1 MKDTYRERIKEEQKK
16 LSPSQV
22 FFSEGYRKLFRDLAN
37 EVAGEK
43 LEQLLLYQSTEDGL
57 AGWNDGKR
65 IGINIGNLIT
75 GSFLE
80 LEQKSDS
87 LIGILGHECGH
98 ARFTDSALRKVYVQ
112 NMLAG
117 VWYPDAPEPENED
130 EEKALNEMDTCLAG
144 KNPVVVPLLTECAA
158 YISNLLNDVYIEEKM
173 CSLFPG
179 SIKKGILINR
189 RRNVEWIP
197 PLKELLEGNS
207 DPVSVFLKVLVQ
219 YALRGYA
226 NSWNMERCEML
237 DTLNEVK
244 QFVDLSVTADSD
256 RIRYQAT
263 NQILLKMWKYFR
275 NLLEE
280 LKQECQE
287 PEENEEERSQ
297 EEETSE
303 AELSEEEQSEK
314 EPKEMDEPQ
323 EEHSQKEQ
331 PQEESAEEKSAG
343 EETSTEEDR
352 KEASQGEEKS
362 VGEDEEEETEESS
375 TGEKESKEEEPVKE
389 GDTSGDNNWEASKQT
404 GDEESPNASEEENK
418 SETVSEKASSE
429 EKSKEAVGG
438 KEGLKDFSSDSSD
451 EDLPTDVSG
460 NGKDEAKTGKQT
472 EELTEEQL
480 KKLEAAMGEYLKEL
494 TEDLPKFIQESE
506 VDETALPE
514 LENATVV
521 QVSKEDKEEREGADE
536 KSDLILQK
544 ILLDLVSETVDQDM
558 GVEAQNRLQEELDGM
573 EFEAAHNMV
582 KKEVLYKNT
591 FTETE
596 KSWLSAYE
604 ASARKVEKRLRT
616 RLLPILENQ
625 KERTERRMYLGK
637 KLDMRAIA
645 DPGGAVYKRIFPGK
659 KTDAVVC
666 VLVDNSGSMIGHRIE
681 AAKVAALTLYDFCR
695 QAGIPILVYGHHT
708 DGYEHCDPSE
718 ETVYFHSYAEFEE
731 DRNDR
736 LRIVTMENDGSN
748 RDGAALLF
756 MANKLLKRPEKQK
769 LLFLISD
776 GLPNATRYFGSYAT
790 ADLKKIKEK
799 LGKKGILFQAAAIGW
814 DKEAIRKI
822 YGNAYLDISS
832 LEQLPIRLTKQLAK
846 LLRRVN

>member
-65 IGINIGNLIT
+65 IGINIDNLIT

-130 EEKALNEMDTCLAG
+130 EEKALDEMDTCLTG
-144 KNPVVVPLLTECAA
+144 KNPVVVPLLTECAS

-226 NSWNMERCEML
+226 NSWNMESCEML

-287 PEENEEERSQ
+287 PEENEEEQSQ
-297 EEETSE
+297 EEETPE
-303 AELSEEEQSEK
+303 AEMSQEEPSEK
-314 EPKEMDEPQ
+314 ETPEVDEPQ
-323 EEHSQKEQ
+323 EEPSQKEP
-331 PQEESAEEKSAG
+331 PQEEPAEEKSAG
-343 EETSTEEDR
+343 EENSTEEDR
-352 KEASQGEEKS
+352 KEASQGKGKS
-362 VGEDEEEETEESS
+362 MGEDEEEEESP
-375 TGEKESKEEEPVKE
+375 TGEKESKGEEEPVKE
-389 GDTSGDNNWEASKQT
+389 G
-404 GDEESPNASEEENK
+404 P
-418 SETVSEKASSE
+418 
-429 EKSKEAVGG
+429 
-438 KEGLKDFSSDSSD
+438 KDFSSDSSD
-451 EDLPTDVSG
+451 EDLPTDTSG
-460 NGKDEAKTGKQT
+460 DGGDEAKTGKQT

-480 KKLEAAMGEYLKEL
+480 KKLEATMGEYLKEL

-521 QVSKEDKEEREGADE
+521 RVSKEDKDELKGADE

-645 DPGGAVYKRIFPGK
+645 DPGGAVYKRTFPGK

-695 QAGIPILVYGHHT
+695 KAGIPILVYGHHT
-708 DGYEHCDPSE
+708 DGYDHRDPSE

-736 LRIVTMENDGSN
+736 LRIITMENDGSN

>member
-1 MKDTYRERIKEEQKK
+1 MK
-16 LSPSQV
+16 
-22 FFSEGYRKLFRDLAN
+22 
-37 EVAGEK
+37 
-43 LEQLLLYQSTEDGL
+43 
-57 AGWNDGKR
+57 
-65 IGINIGNLIT
+65 
-75 GSFLE
+75 
-80 LEQKSDS
+80 
-87 LIGILGHECGH
+87 
-98 ARFTDSALRKVYVQ
+98 
-112 NMLAG
+112 
-117 VWYPDAPEPENED
+117 
-130 EEKALNEMDTCLAG
+130 
-144 KNPVVVPLLTECAA
+144 
-158 YISNLLNDVYIEEKM
+158 
-173 CSLFPG
+173 
-179 SIKKGILINR
+179 
-189 RRNVEWIP
+189 
-197 PLKELLEGNS
+197 
-207 DPVSVFLKVLVQ
+207 
-219 YALRGYA
+219 
-226 NSWNMERCEML
+226 
-237 DTLNEVK
+237 
-244 QFVDLSVTADSD
+244 
-256 RIRYQAT
+256 
-263 NQILLKMWKYFR
+263 
-275 NLLEE
+275 
-280 LKQECQE
+280 
-287 PEENEEERSQ
+287 
-297 EEETSE
+297 
-303 AELSEEEQSEK
+303 
-314 EPKEMDEPQ
+314 
-323 EEHSQKEQ
+323 
-331 PQEESAEEKSAG
+331 
-343 EETSTEEDR
+343 
-352 KEASQGEEKS
+352 
-362 VGEDEEEETEESS
+362 EESS
-375 TGEKESKEEEPVKE
+375 TEETESKGEEEPVKKS
-389 GDTSGDNNWEASKQT
+389 DTSGDNNREASKQT
-404 GDEESPNASEEENK
+404 GEESPNSSEKENK

-438 KEGLKDFSSDSSD
+438 KEGPKDFSSDSSD

-645 DPGGAVYKRIFPGK
+645 DPGGAVYKRTFPGK

-695 QAGIPILVYGHHT
+695 KAGIPILVYGHHT
-708 DGYEHCDPSE
+708 DGYDHRDPSE

-736 LRIVTMENDGSN
+736 LRIITMENDGSN

>member
-1 MKDTYRERIKEEQKK
+1 MSGTRRKRGRTTTGRRTAG
-16 LSPSQV
+16 SRNA
-22 FFSEGYRKLFRDLAN
+22 SEL
-37 EVAGEK
+37 
-43 LEQLLLYQSTEDGL
+43 
-57 AGWNDGKR
+57 
-65 IGINIGNLIT
+65 
-75 GSFLE
+75 
-80 LEQKSDS
+80 
-87 LIGILGHECGH
+87 
-98 ARFTDSALRKVYVQ
+98 
-112 NMLAG
+112 
-117 VWYPDAPEPENED
+117 
-130 EEKALNEMDTCLAG
+130 
-144 KNPVVVPLLTECAA
+144 
-158 YISNLLNDVYIEEKM
+158 
-173 CSLFPG
+173 
-179 SIKKGILINR
+179 
-189 RRNVEWIP
+189 
-197 PLKELLEGNS
+197 
-207 DPVSVFLKVLVQ
+207 
-219 YALRGYA
+219 
-226 NSWNMERCEML
+226 
-237 DTLNEVK
+237 
-244 QFVDLSVTADSD
+244 
-256 RIRYQAT
+256 
-263 NQILLKMWKYFR
+263 
-275 NLLEE
+275 
-280 LKQECQE
+280 
-287 PEENEEERSQ
+287 PEE
-297 EEETSE
+297 
-303 AELSEEEQSEK
+303 
-314 EPKEMDEPQ
+314 DEPQ
-323 EEHSQKEQ
+323 EEPSQKEP

-343 EETSTEEDR
+343 EENSTEEDR
-352 KEASQGEEKS
+352 KEASQGEGKS

-375 TGEKESKEEEPVKE
+375 TGEKESKEEEEPVKE
-389 GDTSGDNNWEASKQT
+389 GDTSGDNNREASKQT
-404 GDEESPNASEEENK
+404 GDEESPNSSEKENK
-418 SETVSEKASSE
+418 LETVSEKASSE

-438 KEGLKDFSSDSSD
+438 KEGPKDFSSDSSD
-451 EDLPTDVSG
+451 EDLPTDTSG
-460 NGKDEAKTGKQT
+460 DGGDEAKTGKQT

-645 DPGGAVYKRIFPGK
+645 DPGGAVYKRTFPGK

-681 AAKVAALTLYDFCR
+681 AAKVASLTLYD
-695 QAGIPILVYGHHT
+695 
-708 DGYEHCDPSE
+708 GYDHRDPSE

-736 LRIVTMENDGSN
+736 LRIITMENDGSN

>member
-98 ARFTDSALRKVYVQ
+98 ARFTDSVLRKVYVQ

-130 EEKALNEMDTCLAG
+130 EEKDLNEMDTCLAG
-144 KNPVVVPLLTECAA
+144 KNPVVVPLLTECAS

-226 NSWNMERCEML
+226 NSWNMESCEML

-256 RIRYQAT
+256 LIRYQAT

-280 LKQECQE
+280 LKQECKE
-287 PEENEEERSQ
+287 PEENEEEPPQ
-297 EEETSE
+297 EEEPSE
-303 AELSEEEQSEK
+303 AE
-314 EPKEMDEPQ
+314 
-323 EEHSQKEQ
+323 
-331 PQEESAEEKSAG
+331 
-343 EETSTEEDR
+343 
-352 KEASQGEEKS
+352 
-362 VGEDEEEETEESS
+362 
-375 TGEKESKEEEPVKE
+375 
-389 GDTSGDNNWEASKQT
+389 
-404 GDEESPNASEEENK
+404 
-418 SETVSEKASSE
+418 
-429 EKSKEAVGG
+429 
-438 KEGLKDFSSDSSD
+438 
-451 EDLPTDVSG
+451 
-460 NGKDEAKTGKQT
+460 
-472 EELTEEQL
+472 
-480 KKLEAAMGEYLKEL
+480 
-494 TEDLPKFIQESE
+494 
-506 VDETALPE
+506 
-514 LENATVV
+514 
-521 QVSKEDKEEREGADE
+521 
-536 KSDLILQK
+536 
-544 ILLDLVSETVDQDM
+544 
-558 GVEAQNRLQEELDGM
+558 
-573 EFEAAHNMV
+573 
-582 KKEVLYKNT
+582 
-591 FTETE
+591 
-596 KSWLSAYE
+596 
-604 ASARKVEKRLRT
+604 
-616 RLLPILENQ
+616 
-625 KERTERRMYLGK
+625 
-637 KLDMRAIA
+637 MRAIA
-645 DPGGAVYKRIFPGK
+645 DPGGAVYKRTFPGK

-695 QAGIPILVYGHHT
+695 KAGIPILVYGHHT
-708 DGYEHCDPSE
+708 DGYDHRDPSE

-736 LRIVTMENDGSN
+736 LRIITMENDGSN

>member
-1 MKDTYRERIKEEQKK
+1 
-16 LSPSQV
+16 
-22 FFSEGYRKLFRDLAN
+22 
-37 EVAGEK
+37 
-43 LEQLLLYQSTEDGL
+43 
-57 AGWNDGKR
+57 
-65 IGINIGNLIT
+65 
-75 GSFLE
+75 
-80 LEQKSDS
+80 
-87 LIGILGHECGH
+87 
-98 ARFTDSALRKVYVQ
+98 
-112 NMLAG
+112 
-117 VWYPDAPEPENED
+117 
-130 EEKALNEMDTCLAG
+130 
-144 KNPVVVPLLTECAA
+144 
-158 YISNLLNDVYIEEKM
+158 
-173 CSLFPG
+173 
-179 SIKKGILINR
+179 
-189 RRNVEWIP
+189 
-197 PLKELLEGNS
+197 
-207 DPVSVFLKVLVQ
+207 
-219 YALRGYA
+219 
-226 NSWNMERCEML
+226 ML

-244 QFVDLSVTADSD
+244 HFVDLSVTADSD
-256 RIRYQAT
+256 LIRYQAT

-280 LKQECQE
+280 LKQECKE
-287 PEENEEERSQ
+287 PEENEEEPPQEEEPSEAEMSQ
-297 EEETSE
+297 EEP
-303 AELSEEEQSEK
+303 SEK
-314 EPKEMDEPQ
+314 EPAEVDEPPEEPSQKEPPQ
-323 EEHSQKEQ
+323 EE
-331 PQEESAEEKSAG
+331 PAEEKSAG
-343 EETSTEEDR
+343 EENSTEEDR
-352 KEASQGEEKS
+352 KEASQGNGKS
-362 VGEDEEEETEESS
+362 MGEEEEESS
-375 TGEKESKEEEPVKE
+375 TEETESKGEEEPVKKS
-389 GDTSGDNNWEASKQT
+389 DTSGDNNREASKQT
-404 GDEESPNASEEENK
+404 GEESPNSSEKENK

-438 KEGLKDFSSDSSD
+438 KEGPKDFSSDSSD

-558 GVEAQNRLQEELDGM
+558 GVEAQIRLQEELDGM

-645 DPGGAVYKRIFPGK
+645 DPGGAVYKRTFPGK

>member
-1 MKDTYRERIKEEQKK
+1 M
-16 LSPSQV
+16 
-22 FFSEGYRKLFRDLAN
+22 
-37 EVAGEK
+37 
-43 LEQLLLYQSTEDGL
+43 
-57 AGWNDGKR
+57 
-65 IGINIGNLIT
+65 
-75 GSFLE
+75 
-80 LEQKSDS
+80 
-87 LIGILGHECGH
+87 
-98 ARFTDSALRKVYVQ
+98 
-112 NMLAG
+112 
-117 VWYPDAPEPENED
+117 
-130 EEKALNEMDTCLAG
+130 
-144 KNPVVVPLLTECAA
+144 
-158 YISNLLNDVYIEEKM
+158 
-173 CSLFPG
+173 
-179 SIKKGILINR
+179 
-189 RRNVEWIP
+189 
-197 PLKELLEGNS
+197 
-207 DPVSVFLKVLVQ
+207 
-219 YALRGYA
+219 
-226 NSWNMERCEML
+226 
-237 DTLNEVK
+237 
-244 QFVDLSVTADSD
+244 
-256 RIRYQAT
+256 
-263 NQILLKMWKYFR
+263 
-275 NLLEE
+275 
-280 LKQECQE
+280 
-287 PEENEEERSQ
+287 
-297 EEETSE
+297 
-303 AELSEEEQSEK
+303 
-314 EPKEMDEPQ
+314 
-323 EEHSQKEQ
+323 
-331 PQEESAEEKSAG
+331 
-343 EETSTEEDR
+343 
-352 KEASQGEEKS
+352 
-362 VGEDEEEETEESS
+362 
-375 TGEKESKEEEPVKE
+375 
-389 GDTSGDNNWEASKQT
+389 
-404 GDEESPNASEEENK
+404 
-418 SETVSEKASSE
+418 
-429 EKSKEAVGG
+429 
-438 KEGLKDFSSDSSD
+438 
-451 EDLPTDVSG
+451 
-460 NGKDEAKTGKQT
+460 
-472 EELTEEQL
+472 
-480 KKLEAAMGEYLKEL
+480 
-494 TEDLPKFIQESE
+494 
-506 VDETALPE
+506 DETALPE

-558 GVEAQNRLQEELDGM
+558 GVEAQIRLQEELDGM

-645 DPGGAVYKRIFPGK
+645 DPGGAVYKRTFPGK

-708 DGYEHCDPSE
+708 DGYDHRDPSG

-736 LRIVTMENDGSN
+736 LRIITMENDGSN

-776 GLPNATRYFGSYAT
+776 GLPNATCYFGSYAI

-799 LGKKGILFQAAAIGW
+799 LGKKGILFQAVAIGW

>member
-1 MKDTYRERIKEEQKK
+1 
-16 LSPSQV
+16 
-22 FFSEGYRKLFRDLAN
+22 
-37 EVAGEK
+37 
-43 LEQLLLYQSTEDGL
+43 
-57 AGWNDGKR
+57 
-65 IGINIGNLIT
+65 
-75 GSFLE
+75 
-80 LEQKSDS
+80 
-87 LIGILGHECGH
+87 
-98 ARFTDSALRKVYVQ
+98 
-112 NMLAG
+112 
-117 VWYPDAPEPENED
+117 
-130 EEKALNEMDTCLAG
+130 
-144 KNPVVVPLLTECAA
+144 
-158 YISNLLNDVYIEEKM
+158 
-173 CSLFPG
+173 
-179 SIKKGILINR
+179 
-189 RRNVEWIP
+189 
-197 PLKELLEGNS
+197 
-207 DPVSVFLKVLVQ
+207 
-219 YALRGYA
+219 
-226 NSWNMERCEML
+226 
-237 DTLNEVK
+237 
-244 QFVDLSVTADSD
+244 
-256 RIRYQAT
+256 
-263 NQILLKMWKYFR
+263 
-275 NLLEE
+275 
-280 LKQECQE
+280 
-287 PEENEEERSQ
+287 
-297 EEETSE
+297 
-303 AELSEEEQSEK
+303 
-314 EPKEMDEPQ
+314 
-323 EEHSQKEQ
+323 
-331 PQEESAEEKSAG
+331 
-343 EETSTEEDR
+343 
-352 KEASQGEEKS
+352 
-362 VGEDEEEETEESS
+362 
-375 TGEKESKEEEPVKE
+375 
-389 GDTSGDNNWEASKQT
+389 
-404 GDEESPNASEEENK
+404 
-418 SETVSEKASSE
+418 
-429 EKSKEAVGG
+429 
-438 KEGLKDFSSDSSD
+438 
-451 EDLPTDVSG
+451 
-460 NGKDEAKTGKQT
+460 
-472 EELTEEQL
+472 
-480 KKLEAAMGEYLKEL
+480 MGEYLKEL
-494 TEDLPKFIQESE
+494 TEDLPKFIRESE

-514 LENATVV
+514 LENATAI
-521 QVSKEDKEEREGADE
+521 QVSKEDKEEQEGADE

-736 LRIVTMENDGSN
+736 LRIITMENDGSN

>member
-1 MKDTYRERIKEEQKK
+1 M
-16 LSPSQV
+16 
-22 FFSEGYRKLFRDLAN
+22 G
-37 EVAGEK
+37 
-43 LEQLLLYQSTEDGL
+43 
-57 AGWNDGKR
+57 
-65 IGINIGNLIT
+65 
-75 GSFLE
+75 
-80 LEQKSDS
+80 
-87 LIGILGHECGH
+87 
-98 ARFTDSALRKVYVQ
+98 
-112 NMLAG
+112 
-117 VWYPDAPEPENED
+117 
-130 EEKALNEMDTCLAG
+130 
-144 KNPVVVPLLTECAA
+144 
-158 YISNLLNDVYIEEKM
+158 
-173 CSLFPG
+173 
-179 SIKKGILINR
+179 
-189 RRNVEWIP
+189 
-197 PLKELLEGNS
+197 
-207 DPVSVFLKVLVQ
+207 
-219 YALRGYA
+219 
-226 NSWNMERCEML
+226 
-237 DTLNEVK
+237 
-244 QFVDLSVTADSD
+244 
-256 RIRYQAT
+256 
-263 NQILLKMWKYFR
+263 
-275 NLLEE
+275 
-280 LKQECQE
+280 
-287 PEENEEERSQ
+287 EEE
-297 EEETSE
+297 
-303 AELSEEEQSEK
+303 
-314 EPKEMDEPQ
+314 
-323 EEHSQKEQ
+323 
-331 PQEESAEEKSAG
+331 
-343 EETSTEEDR
+343 
-352 KEASQGEEKS
+352 
-362 VGEDEEEETEESS
+362 EESS
-375 TGEKESKEEEPVKE
+375 TEETESKGEEEPVKKS
-389 GDTSGDNNWEASKQT
+389 DTSGDNNREASKQT
-404 GDEESPNASEEENK
+404 GEESPNSSEKENK

-438 KEGLKDFSSDSSD
+438 KEGPKDFSSDSSD

-591 FTETE
+591 FTKTE

-645 DPGGAVYKRIFPGK
+645 DPGGAVYKRTFPGK

-695 QAGIPILVYGHHT
+695 KAGIPILVYGHHT
-708 DGYEHCDPSE
+708 DGYDHRDPSE

-736 LRIVTMENDGSN
+736 LRIITMENDGSN

>member
-16 LSPSQV
+16 LNPKQV
-22 FFSEGYRKLFRDLAN
+22 FFSEGYQKLFRDLAN

-43 LEQLLLYQSTEDGL
+43 LEQLLLYQNAADGI

-65 IGINIGNLIT
+65 IGINIDNIIT

-112 NMLAG
+112 CMLAG
-117 VWYPDAPEPENED
+117 IWYPDVPEPENED
-130 EEKALNEMDTCLAG
+130 EERALDEIDTCLSG
-144 KNPVVVPLLTECAA
+144 KNQVVISLLAECAA
-158 YISNLLNDVYIEEKM
+158 YISNLLNDVYIETKM

-197 PLKELLEGNS
+197 TLKELLEGDS

-226 NSWNMERCEML
+226 NSWNMESCEML

-244 QFVDLSVTADSD
+244 QFVDLSVTAESD
-256 RIRYQAT
+256 LIRYQAT

-280 LKQECQE
+280 LKQECLE
-287 PEENEEERSQ
+287 PEESRE
-297 EEETSE
+297 
-303 AELSEEEQSEK
+303 
-314 EPKEMDEPQ
+314 
-323 EEHSQKEQ
+323 EQ
-331 PQEESAEEKSAG
+331 PQEEESPEAEMPQEERPEKEPPEKDEPMEDEPSQDEPTEEQSKEESAKEKSAG
-343 EETSTEEDR
+343 EENATGEDI
-352 KEASQGEEKS
+352 KEASLGK
-362 VGEDEEEETEESS
+362 EEEAEEFPA
-375 TGEKESKEEEPVKE
+375 GEKESKGEETVKE
-389 GDTSGDNNWEASKQT
+389 RDTSGNSNQE
-404 GDEESPNASEEENK
+404 
-418 SETVSEKASSE
+418 ASSE
-429 EKSKEAVGG
+429 EESEKAIGG
-438 KEGLKDFSSDSSD
+438 KEAPKDSAVDLSD
-451 EDLPTDVSG
+451 EDMPTDVSE
-460 NGKDEAKTGKQT
+460 NGRDNTKTGKQT

-480 KKLEAAMGEYLKEL
+480 KKMEAAMGEYLKEL
-494 TEDLPKFIQESE
+494 TEDLPQFIQESE
-506 VDETALPE
+506 VDETSLPK
-514 LENATVV
+514 LENATAIR
-521 QVSKEDKEEREGADE
+521 VSKEEKEEREGADE

-558 GVEAQNRLQEELDGM
+558 GIEAQNRLQEELDGM

-582 KKEVLYKNT
+582 KKEVLYKNI

-695 QAGIPILVYGHHT
+695 KAGIPILVYGHHT
-708 DGYEHCDPSE
+708 DGYDHRDPSG

-731 DRNDR
+731 NRNDR
-736 LRIVTMENDGSN
+736 LRIITMENDGSN

-769 LLFLISD
+769 LMFLISD
-776 GLPNATRYFGSYAT
+776 GLPNATCYSGNYAI
-790 ADLKKIKEK
+790 ADLRKIKEN
-799 LGKKGILFQAAAIGW
+799 LVKKGILFQAAAIGW

-832 LEQLPIRLTKQLAK
+832 LEQLPIRLTKQLAN
-846 LLRRVN
+846 LLRRTN

>member
-1 MKDTYRERIKEEQKK
+1 M
-16 LSPSQV
+16 
-22 FFSEGYRKLFRDLAN
+22 
-37 EVAGEK
+37 
-43 LEQLLLYQSTEDGL
+43 
-57 AGWNDGKR
+57 
-65 IGINIGNLIT
+65 
-75 GSFLE
+75 
-80 LEQKSDS
+80 
-87 LIGILGHECGH
+87 
-98 ARFTDSALRKVYVQ
+98 Q

-144 KNPVVVPLLTECAA
+144 KNPVVVPLLTECAS

-226 NSWNMERCEML
+226 NSWNMESCEML

-244 QFVDLSVTADSD
+244 HFVDLSVTADSD
-256 RIRYQAT
+256 LIRYQAT

-280 LKQECQE
+280 LKQECKE
-287 PEENEEERSQ
+287 PEENEEEPPQEEEPSEAEMSQ
-297 EEETSE
+297 EEP
-303 AELSEEEQSEK
+303 SEK
-314 EPKEMDEPQ
+314 EPAEVDEPPEEPSQKEPPQ
-323 EEHSQKEQ
+323 EE
-331 PQEESAEEKSAG
+331 PAEEKSAG
-343 EETSTEEDR
+343 EENSTEEDR
-352 KEASQGEEKS
+352 KEASQGNGKS
-362 VGEDEEEETEESS
+362 MGEEEEESS
-375 TGEKESKEEEPVKE
+375 TEETESKGEEEPVKKS
-389 GDTSGDNNWEASKQT
+389 DTSGDNNREASKQT
-404 GDEESPNASEEENK
+404 GEESPNSSEKENK

-438 KEGLKDFSSDSSD
+438 KEGPKDFSSDSSD

-558 GVEAQNRLQEELDGM
+558 GVEAQIRLQEELDGM

-645 DPGGAVYKRIFPGK
+645 DPGGAVYKRTFPGK

-708 DGYEHCDPSE
+708 DGYDHRDPSG

-736 LRIVTMENDGSN
+736 LRIITMENDGSN

-776 GLPNATRYFGSYAT
+776 GLPNATCYFGSYAI
-790 ADLKKIKEK
+790 ADLKKIKEN
-799 LGKKGILFQAAAIGW
+799 LLIVINWL
-814 DKEAIRKI
+814 IRW
-822 YGNAYLDISS
+822 
-832 LEQLPIRLTKQLAK
+832 ECQ
-846 LLRRVN
+846 LLRPVL

>member
-98 ARFTDSALRKVYVQ
+98 ARFTDSVLRKVYVQ

-144 KNPVVVPLLTECAA
+144 KNPVVVPLLTECAS

-226 NSWNMERCEML
+226 NSWNMESCEML

-244 QFVDLSVTADSD
+244 QFVDLSVTAEVD
-256 RIRYQAT
+256 
-263 NQILLKMWKYFR
+263 
-275 NLLEE
+275 EP
-280 LKQECQE
+280 
-287 PEENEEERSQ
+287 PEEPSQ
-297 EEETSE
+297 
-303 AELSEEEQSEK
+303 K
-314 EPKEMDEPQ
+314 EPPQ
-323 EEHSQKEQ
+323 EE
-331 PQEESAEEKSAG
+331 PAEEKSAG
-343 EETSTEEDR
+343 EENSTEEDR
-352 KEASQGEEKS
+352 KEASQGNGKSMGEEEEKS
-362 VGEDEEEETEESS
+362 STEETE
-375 TGEKESKEEEPVKE
+375 SKGEEEPVKKS
-389 GDTSGDNNWEASKQT
+389 DTSGDNNREAS
-404 GDEESPNASEEENK
+404 SEKENK

-438 KEGLKDFSSDSSD
+438 KEGPKDFSSDSSD

-645 DPGGAVYKRIFPGK
+645 DPGGAVYKRTFPGK

-695 QAGIPILVYGHHT
+695 KAGIPILVYGHHT
-708 DGYEHCDPSE
+708 DGYDHRDPSE

-736 LRIVTMENDGSN
+736 LRIITMENDGSN

>member
-1 MKDTYRERIKEEQKK
+1 MKKA
-16 LSPSQV
+16 L
-22 FFSEGYRKLFRDLAN
+22 YRKRICAEKEKLTPEKVFHTPQYRDLLTSIGH
-37 EVAGEK
+37 EITGGK
-43 LEQLLLYQSTEDGL
+43 LTTLRLYDDKNSGI
-57 AGWNDGKR
+57 AGWNQGETVAV
-65 IGINIGNLIT
+65 NLGNQIT
-75 GSFLE
+75 ASFLTLE
-80 LEQKSDS
+80 LKSDS

-98 ARFTDSALRKVYVQ
+98 ARFTDSVLRKVYVQ

-144 KNPVVVPLLTECAA
+144 KNPVVVPLLTECAS

-226 NSWNMERCEML
+226 NSWNMESCEML

-256 RIRYQAT
+256 LIRYQAT

-280 LKQECQE
+280 LKQECKE
-287 PEENEEERSQ
+287 PEENEEEPPQEEEPSEAEMSQ
-297 EEETSE
+297 EEP
-303 AELSEEEQSEK
+303 SEK
-314 EPKEMDEPQ
+314 EPAEVDEPPEEPSQKEPPQ
-323 EEHSQKEQ
+323 EE
-331 PQEESAEEKSAG
+331 PAEEKSAG
-343 EETSTEEDR
+343 EENSTEEDR
-352 KEASQGEEKS
+352 KEASQGNGKS
-362 VGEDEEEETEESS
+362 MGEEEEESS
-375 TGEKESKEEEPVKE
+375 TEETESKGEEEPVKKS
-389 GDTSGDNNWEASKQT
+389 DTSGDNNREASKQT
-404 GDEESPNASEEENK
+404 GEESPNSSEKENK

-438 KEGLKDFSSDSSD
+438 KEGPKDFSSDSSD

-645 DPGGAVYKRIFPGK
+645 DPGGAVYKRTFPGK

-695 QAGIPILVYGHHT
+695 KAGIPILVYGHHT
-708 DGYEHCDPSE
+708 DGYDHRDPSE

-736 LRIVTMENDGSN
+736 LRIITMENDGSN

>member
-43 LEQLLLYQSTEDGL
+43 LEQLLLYQNASDGI

-65 IGINIGNLIT
+65 IGINVDNTIT

-87 LIGILGHECGH
+87 LVGILGHECGH
-98 ARFTDSALRKVYVQ
+98 ARFTDSRLRRVYIQ
-112 NMLAG
+112 KMQAG
-117 VWYPDAPEPENED
+117 TWYPDAPEPENED
-130 EEKALNEMDTCLAG
+130 EESALTEMNTYLTKKDPAVLS
-144 KNPVVVPLLTECAA
+144 LLTECAS

-179 SIKKGILINR
+179 SIKKGILVNR

-197 PLKELLEGNS
+197 PLKELLEGNP

-219 YALRGYA
+219 YALRGYV
-226 NSWNMERCEML
+226 NSWNMESCEML

-256 RIRYQAT
+256 LIRYQAT

-280 LKQECQE
+280 LKQECKE
-287 PEENEEERSQ
+287 PEENEEEPPQEEEPSEAEMSQ
-297 EEETSE
+297 EEP
-303 AELSEEEQSEK
+303 SEK
-314 EPKEMDEPQ
+314 EPAEVDEPPEEPSQKEPPQ
-323 EEHSQKEQ
+323 EE
-331 PQEESAEEKSAG
+331 PAEEKSAG
-343 EETSTEEDR
+343 EENSTEEDR
-352 KEASQGEEKS
+352 KEASQGNGKS
-362 VGEDEEEETEESS
+362 MGEEEEESS
-375 TGEKESKEEEPVKE
+375 TEETESKGEEEPVKKS
-389 GDTSGDNNWEASKQT
+389 DTSGDNNREASKQT
-404 GDEESPNASEEENK
+404 GEESPNSSEKENK

-438 KEGLKDFSSDSSD
+438 KEGPKDFSSDSSD

-645 DPGGAVYKRIFPGK
+645 DPGGAVYKRTFPGK

-695 QAGIPILVYGHHT
+695 KAGIPILVYGHHT
-708 DGYEHCDPSE
+708 DGYDHRDPSE

-736 LRIVTMENDGSN
+736 LRIITMENDGSN

>member
-1 MKDTYRERIKEEQKK
+1 M
-16 LSPSQV
+16 
-22 FFSEGYRKLFRDLAN
+22 
-37 EVAGEK
+37 AGEK

-98 ARFTDSALRKVYVQ
+98 ARFTDSVLRKVYVQ

-144 KNPVVVPLLTECAA
+144 KNPVVVPLLTECAS

-226 NSWNMERCEML
+226 NSWNMESCEML

-256 RIRYQAT
+256 LIRYQAT

-280 LKQECQE
+280 LKQECKE
-287 PEENEEERSQ
+287 PEENEEEPPQEEEPSEAEMSQ
-297 EEETSE
+297 EEP
-303 AELSEEEQSEK
+303 SEK
-314 EPKEMDEPQ
+314 EPAEVDEPPEEPSQKEPPQ
-323 EEHSQKEQ
+323 EE
-331 PQEESAEEKSAG
+331 PAEEKSAG
-343 EETSTEEDR
+343 EENSTEEDR
-352 KEASQGEEKS
+352 KEASQGNGKS
-362 VGEDEEEETEESS
+362 MGEEEEESS
-375 TGEKESKEEEPVKE
+375 TEETESKGEEEPVKKS
-389 GDTSGDNNWEASKQT
+389 DTSGDNNREASKQT
-404 GDEESPNASEEENK
+404 GEESPNSSEKENK

-438 KEGLKDFSSDSSD
+438 KEGPKDFSSDSSD

-582 KKEVLYKNT
+582 KK
-591 FTETE
+591 
-596 KSWLSAYE
+596 
-604 ASARKVEKRLRT
+604 
-616 RLLPILENQ
+616 
-625 KERTERRMYLGK
+625 
-637 KLDMRAIA
+637 
-645 DPGGAVYKRIFPGK
+645 
-659 KTDAVVC
+659 
-666 VLVDNSGSMIGHRIE
+666 
-681 AAKVAALTLYDFCR
+681 
-695 QAGIPILVYGHHT
+695 
-708 DGYEHCDPSE
+708 
-718 ETVYFHSYAEFEE
+718 
-731 DRNDR
+731 
-736 LRIVTMENDGSN
+736 
-748 RDGAALLF
+748 
-756 MANKLLKRPEKQK
+756 
-769 LLFLISD
+769 
-776 GLPNATRYFGSYAT
+776 
-790 ADLKKIKEK
+790 
-799 LGKKGILFQAAAIGW
+799 
-814 DKEAIRKI
+814 
-822 YGNAYLDISS
+822 
-832 LEQLPIRLTKQLAK
+832 
-846 LLRRVN
+846 

>member
-1 MKDTYRERIKEEQKK
+1 MQPVSWKYQKRN
-16 LSPSQV
+16 SDQP
-22 FFSEGYRKLFRDLAN
+22 E
-37 EVAGEK
+37 
-43 LEQLLLYQSTEDGL
+43 T
-57 AGWNDGKR
+57 KR
-65 IGINIGNLIT
+65 GM
-75 GSFLE
+75 
-80 LEQKSDS
+80 DS
-87 LIGILGHECGH
+87 
-98 ARFTDSALRKVYVQ
+98 
-112 NMLAG
+112 
-117 VWYPDAPEPENED
+117 
-130 EEKALNEMDTCLAG
+130 
-144 KNPVVVPLLTECAA
+144 
-158 YISNLLNDVYIEEKM
+158 
-173 CSLFPG
+173 
-179 SIKKGILINR
+179 
-189 RRNVEWIP
+189 

-226 NSWNMERCEML
+226 NSWNMESCEML

-256 RIRYQAT
+256 LIRYQAT

-287 PEENEEERSQ
+287 PEEKEEERPQ
-297 EEETSE
+297 EEEPPE
-303 AELSEEEQSEK
+303 AEMPQEEPSEK
-314 EPKEMDEPQ
+314 EPPEEDEPQ
-323 EEHSQKEQ
+323 EEPSQKEP
-331 PQEESAEEKSAG
+331 PQEEPEEEKSAG
-343 EETSTEEDR
+343 EENSTEEDR
-352 KEASQGEEKS
+352 KEASQGEGKS
-362 VGEDEEEETEESS
+362 VGEDEEKETEESS

-514 LENATVV
+514 LENAAAI
-521 QVSKEDKEEREGADE
+521 QVSKEDKEEQEGADE

-573 EFEAAHNMV
+573 EFEAVHNMV

>member
-144 KNPVVVPLLTECAA
+144 KNPVVVPLLTECAS

-226 NSWNMERCEML
+226 NSWNMESCEML

-244 QFVDLSVTADSD
+244 HFVDLSVTADSD
-256 RIRYQAT
+256 LIRYQAT

-280 LKQECQE
+280 LKQECKE
-287 PEENEEERSQ
+287 PEENEEEPPQEEEPSEAEMSQ
-297 EEETSE
+297 EEP
-303 AELSEEEQSEK
+303 SEK
-314 EPKEMDEPQ
+314 EPAEVDEPPEEPSQKEPPQ
-323 EEHSQKEQ
+323 EE
-331 PQEESAEEKSAG
+331 PAEEKSAG
-343 EETSTEEDR
+343 EENSTEEDR
-352 KEASQGEEKS
+352 KEASQGNGKS
-362 VGEDEEEETEESS
+362 MGEEEEESS
-375 TGEKESKEEEPVKE
+375 TEETESKGEEEPVKKS
-389 GDTSGDNNWEASKQT
+389 DTSGDNNREASKQT
-404 GDEESPNASEEENK
+404 GEESPNSSEKENK

-438 KEGLKDFSSDSSD
+438 KEGPKDFSSDSSD

-558 GVEAQNRLQEELDGM
+558 GVEAQIRLQEELDGM

-645 DPGGAVYKRIFPGK
+645 DPGGAVYKRTFPGK

-708 DGYEHCDPSE
+708 DGYDHRDPSG

-736 LRIVTMENDGSN
+736 LRIITMENDGSN

-776 GLPNATRYFGSYAT
+776 GLPNATCYFGSYAI
-790 ADLKKIKEK
+790 ADLKKSRKSSERKEFCFRQQRLAGIKK
-799 LGKKGILFQAAAIGW
+799 LSGRFMEMPILIYQA
-814 DKEAIRKI
+814 
-822 YGNAYLDISS
+822 
-832 LEQLPIRLTKQLAK
+832 
-846 LLRRVN
+846 

>member
-98 ARFTDSALRKVYVQ
+98 ARFTDSVLRKVYVQ

-144 KNPVVVPLLTECAA
+144 KNPVVVPLLTECAS

-226 NSWNMERCEML
+226 NSWNMESCEML

-256 RIRYQAT
+256 LIRYQAT

-280 LKQECQE
+280 LKQECKE
-287 PEENEEERSQ
+287 PEENEEEPPQEEEPSEAEMSQ
-297 EEETSE
+297 EEP
-303 AELSEEEQSEK
+303 SEK
-314 EPKEMDEPQ
+314 EPAEVDEPPEEPSQKEPPQ
-323 EEHSQKEQ
+323 EE
-331 PQEESAEEKSAG
+331 PAEEKSAG
-343 EETSTEEDR
+343 EENSTEEDR
-352 KEASQGEEKS
+352 KEASQGNGKSMGEEEEKS
-362 VGEDEEEETEESS
+362 STEETE
-375 TGEKESKEEEPVKE
+375 SKGEEEPVKKS
-389 GDTSGDNNWEASKQT
+389 DTSGDNNREASKQT
-404 GDEESPNASEEENK
+404 GEESPNSSEKENK

-438 KEGLKDFSSDSSD
+438 KEGPKDFSSDSSD

-494 TEDLPKFIQESE
+494 TEDLPKFI
-506 VDETALPE
+506 
-514 LENATVV
+514 
-521 QVSKEDKEEREGADE
+521 
-536 KSDLILQK
+536 
-544 ILLDLVSETVDQDM
+544 
-558 GVEAQNRLQEELDGM
+558 
-573 EFEAAHNMV
+573 
-582 KKEVLYKNT
+582 
-591 FTETE
+591 
-596 KSWLSAYE
+596 
-604 ASARKVEKRLRT
+604 
-616 RLLPILENQ
+616 
-625 KERTERRMYLGK
+625 
-637 KLDMRAIA
+637 
-645 DPGGAVYKRIFPGK
+645 
-659 KTDAVVC
+659 
-666 VLVDNSGSMIGHRIE
+666 
-681 AAKVAALTLYDFCR
+681 
-695 QAGIPILVYGHHT
+695 
-708 DGYEHCDPSE
+708 
-718 ETVYFHSYAEFEE
+718 
-731 DRNDR
+731 
-736 LRIVTMENDGSN
+736 
-748 RDGAALLF
+748 
-756 MANKLLKRPEKQK
+756 
-769 LLFLISD
+769 
-776 GLPNATRYFGSYAT
+776 
-790 ADLKKIKEK
+790 
-799 LGKKGILFQAAAIGW
+799 
-814 DKEAIRKI
+814 
-822 YGNAYLDISS
+822 
-832 LEQLPIRLTKQLAK
+832 
-846 LLRRVN
+846 

>member
-1 MKDTYRERIKEEQKK
+1 M
-16 LSPSQV
+16 
-22 FFSEGYRKLFRDLAN
+22 
-37 EVAGEK
+37 
-43 LEQLLLYQSTEDGL
+43 
-57 AGWNDGKR
+57 
-65 IGINIGNLIT
+65 
-75 GSFLE
+75 
-80 LEQKSDS
+80 
-87 LIGILGHECGH
+87 
-98 ARFTDSALRKVYVQ
+98 
-112 NMLAG
+112 
-117 VWYPDAPEPENED
+117 
-130 EEKALNEMDTCLAG
+130 
-144 KNPVVVPLLTECAA
+144 
-158 YISNLLNDVYIEEKM
+158 
-173 CSLFPG
+173 
-179 SIKKGILINR
+179 
-189 RRNVEWIP
+189 
-197 PLKELLEGNS
+197 
-207 DPVSVFLKVLVQ
+207 
-219 YALRGYA
+219 
-226 NSWNMERCEML
+226 
-237 DTLNEVK
+237 
-244 QFVDLSVTADSD
+244 TADSD
-256 RIRYQAT
+256 LIRYQAT

-280 LKQECQE
+280 LKQECKE
-287 PEENEEERSQ
+287 PEENEEEPPQEEEPSEAEMSQ
-297 EEETSE
+297 EEP
-303 AELSEEEQSEK
+303 SEK
-314 EPKEMDEPQ
+314 EPAEVDEPPEEPSQKEPPQ
-323 EEHSQKEQ
+323 EE
-331 PQEESAEEKSAG
+331 PAEEKSAG
-343 EETSTEEDR
+343 EENSTEEDR
-352 KEASQGEEKS
+352 KEASQGNGKS
-362 VGEDEEEETEESS
+362 MGEEEEESS
-375 TGEKESKEEEPVKE
+375 TEETESKGEEEPVKKS
-389 GDTSGDNNWEASKQT
+389 DTSGDNNREASKQT
-404 GDEESPNASEEENK
+404 GEESPNSSEKENK

-438 KEGLKDFSSDSSD
+438 KEGPKDFSSDSSD

-480 KKLEAAMGEYLKEL
+480 KKLEVAMGEYLKEL

-558 GVEAQNRLQEELDGM
+558 GVEAQIRLQEELDGM

-645 DPGGAVYKRIFPGK
+645 DPGGAVYKRTFPGK

-708 DGYEHCDPSE
+708 DGYDHRDPSG

-736 LRIVTMENDGSN
+736 LRIITMENDGSN

-776 GLPNATRYFGSYAT
+776 GLPNATCYFGSYAI

>member
-22 FFSEGYRKLFRDLAN
+22 FFLGGYRKLFRDLAN

-144 KNPVVVPLLTECAA
+144 KNPVVVPLLTECAS

-226 NSWNMERCEML
+226 NSWNMESCEML

-287 PEENEEERSQ
+287 PEENEEEQSQ
-297 EEETSE
+297 EEETPE
-303 AELSEEEQSEK
+303 AEMSQEEPSEK
-314 EPKEMDEPQ
+314 ETPEVDEPQ
-323 EEHSQKEQ
+323 EEPSQKEP
-331 PQEESAEEKSAG
+331 PQEEPAEEKSAG
-343 EETSTEEDR
+343 EENSTEEDR
-352 KEASQGEEKS
+352 KEASQGKGKS
-362 VGEDEEEETEESS
+362 MGEDEEEEESP
-375 TGEKESKEEEPVKE
+375 TGEKESKGEEEPVKE
-389 GDTSGDNNWEASKQT
+389 G
-404 GDEESPNASEEENK
+404 P
-418 SETVSEKASSE
+418 
-429 EKSKEAVGG
+429 
-438 KEGLKDFSSDSSD
+438 KDFSSDSSD

-514 LENATVV
+514 LENATAI
-521 QVSKEDKEEREGADE
+521 QVSKEDKEEQEGADE

>member
-144 KNPVVVPLLTECAA
+144 KNPVVVPLLTECAS

-226 NSWNMERCEML
+226 NSWNMESCEML

-244 QFVDLSVTADSD
+244 HFVDLSVTADSD
-256 RIRYQAT
+256 LIRYQAT

-280 LKQECQE
+280 LKQECKE
-287 PEENEEERSQ
+287 PEENEEEPPQEEEPSEAEMSQ
-297 EEETSE
+297 EEP
-303 AELSEEEQSEK
+303 SEK
-314 EPKEMDEPQ
+314 EPAEVDEPPEEPSQKEPPQ
-323 EEHSQKEQ
+323 EE
-331 PQEESAEEKSAG
+331 PAEEKSAG
-343 EETSTEEDR
+343 EENSTEEDR
-352 KEASQGEEKS
+352 KEASQGNGKS
-362 VGEDEEEETEESS
+362 MGEEEEESS
-375 TGEKESKEEEPVKE
+375 TEETESKGEEEPVKKS
-389 GDTSGDNNWEASKQT
+389 DTSGDNNREASKQT
-404 GDEESPNASEEENK
+404 GEESPNSSEKENK

-438 KEGLKDFSSDSSD
+438 KEGPKDFSSDSSD

-558 GVEAQNRLQEELDGM
+558 GVEAQIRLQEELDGM

-582 KKEVLYKNT
+582 
-591 FTETE
+591 
-596 KSWLSAYE
+596 
-604 ASARKVEKRLRT
+604 
-616 RLLPILENQ
+616 
-625 KERTERRMYLGK
+625 
-637 KLDMRAIA
+637 
-645 DPGGAVYKRIFPGK
+645 
-659 KTDAVVC
+659 
-666 VLVDNSGSMIGHRIE
+666 
-681 AAKVAALTLYDFCR
+681 
-695 QAGIPILVYGHHT
+695 
-708 DGYEHCDPSE
+708 
-718 ETVYFHSYAEFEE
+718 
-731 DRNDR
+731 
-736 LRIVTMENDGSN
+736 
-748 RDGAALLF
+748 
-756 MANKLLKRPEKQK
+756 
-769 LLFLISD
+769 
-776 GLPNATRYFGSYAT
+776 
-790 ADLKKIKEK
+790 
-799 LGKKGILFQAAAIGW
+799 
-814 DKEAIRKI
+814 
-822 YGNAYLDISS
+822 
-832 LEQLPIRLTKQLAK
+832 
-846 LLRRVN
+846 

>member
-130 EEKALNEMDTCLAG
+130 EEKALDEMDTCLTG

-625 KERTERRMYLGK
+625 KERRMYLGK

>member
-98 ARFTDSALRKVYVQ
+98 ARFTDSVLRKVYVQ

-130 EEKALNEMDTCLAG
+130 EEKDLNEMDTCLAG
-144 KNPVVVPLLTECAA
+144 KNPVVVPLLTECAS

-226 NSWNMERCEML
+226 NSWNMESCEML

-256 RIRYQAT
+256 LIRYQAT

-280 LKQECQE
+280 LKQECKE
-287 PEENEEERSQ
+287 PEENEEEPPQ
-297 EEETSE
+297 EEE
-303 AELSEEEQSEK
+303 
-314 EPKEMDEPQ
+314 P
-323 EEHSQKEQ
+323 
-331 PQEESAEEKSAG
+331 AEEKSAG
-343 EETSTEEDR
+343 EENSTEEDR
-352 KEASQGEEKS
+352 KEASQGNGKS
-362 VGEDEEEETEESS
+362 MGEEEEESS
-375 TGEKESKEEEPVKE
+375 TEETESKGEEEPVKKS
-389 GDTSGDNNWEASKQT
+389 DTSGDNNREASKQT
-404 GDEESPNASEEENK
+404 GEESPNSSEKENK

-438 KEGLKDFSSDSSD
+438 KEGPKDFSSDSSD

-645 DPGGAVYKRIFPGK
+645 DPGGAVYKRTFPGK

-695 QAGIPILVYGHHT
+695 KAGIPILVYGHHT
-708 DGYEHCDPSE
+708 DGYDHRDPSE

-736 LRIVTMENDGSN
+736 LRIITMENDGSN

>member
-65 IGINIGNLIT
+65 IGINIDNLIT

-130 EEKALNEMDTCLAG
+130 EEKALDEMDTCLTG

-226 NSWNMERCEML
+226 NSWNMESCEML

-256 RIRYQAT
+256 LIRYQAT

-287 PEENEEERSQ
+287 PEENEEERPQ
-297 EEETSE
+297 EEEPPE
-303 AELSEEEQSEK
+303 AEM
-314 EPKEMDEPQ
+314 P
-323 EEHSQKEQ
+323 
-331 PQEESAEEKSAG
+331 
-343 EETSTEEDR
+343 
-352 KEASQGEEKS
+352 
-362 VGEDEEEETEESS
+362 
-375 TGEKESKEEEPVKE
+375 
-389 GDTSGDNNWEASKQT
+389 
-404 GDEESPNASEEENK
+404 
-418 SETVSEKASSE
+418 
-429 EKSKEAVGG
+429 
-438 KEGLKDFSSDSSD
+438 
-451 EDLPTDVSG
+451 
-460 NGKDEAKTGKQT
+460 
-472 EELTEEQL
+472 
-480 KKLEAAMGEYLKEL
+480 
-494 TEDLPKFIQESE
+494 
-506 VDETALPE
+506 
-514 LENATVV
+514 
-521 QVSKEDKEEREGADE
+521 
-536 KSDLILQK
+536 
-544 ILLDLVSETVDQDM
+544 
-558 GVEAQNRLQEELDGM
+558 
-573 EFEAAHNMV
+573 
-582 KKEVLYKNT
+582 
-591 FTETE
+591 
-596 KSWLSAYE
+596 
-604 ASARKVEKRLRT
+604 
-616 RLLPILENQ
+616 
-625 KERTERRMYLGK
+625 
-637 KLDMRAIA
+637 
-645 DPGGAVYKRIFPGK
+645 
-659 KTDAVVC
+659 
-666 VLVDNSGSMIGHRIE
+666 
-681 AAKVAALTLYDFCR
+681 
-695 QAGIPILVYGHHT
+695 
-708 DGYEHCDPSE
+708 
-718 ETVYFHSYAEFEE
+718 
-731 DRNDR
+731 
-736 LRIVTMENDGSN
+736 
-748 RDGAALLF
+748 
-756 MANKLLKRPEKQK
+756 
-769 LLFLISD
+769 
-776 GLPNATRYFGSYAT
+776 
-790 ADLKKIKEK
+790 
-799 LGKKGILFQAAAIGW
+799 
-814 DKEAIRKI
+814 
-822 YGNAYLDISS
+822 
-832 LEQLPIRLTKQLAK
+832 
-846 LLRRVN
+846 

>member
-22 FFSEGYRKLFRDLAN
+22 FFSEGYRRLFRDLAN

-98 ARFTDSALRKVYVQ
+98 ARFTDSVLRKVYVQ

-144 KNPVVVPLLTECAA
+144 KNPVVVPLLTECAS

-226 NSWNMERCEML
+226 NSWNMESCEML

-256 RIRYQAT
+256 LIRYQAT

-280 LKQECQE
+280 LKQECKE
-287 PEENEEERSQ
+287 PEENEEEPPQEEEPSEAEMSQ
-297 EEETSE
+297 EEP
-303 AELSEEEQSEK
+303 SEK
-314 EPKEMDEPQ
+314 EPAEVDEPPEEPSQKEPPQ
-323 EEHSQKEQ
+323 EE
-331 PQEESAEEKSAG
+331 PAEEKSAG
-343 EETSTEEDR
+343 EENSTEEDR
-352 KEASQGEEKS
+352 KEASQGNGKS
-362 VGEDEEEETEESS
+362 MGEEEEESS
-375 TGEKESKEEEPVKE
+375 TEETESKGEEEPVKKS
-389 GDTSGDNNWEASKQT
+389 DTSGDNNREASKQT
-404 GDEESPNASEEENK
+404 GEESPNSSEKENK

-438 KEGLKDFSSDSSD
+438 KEGPKDFSSDSSD

-472 EELTEEQL
+472 E
-480 KKLEAAMGEYLKEL
+480 EL

-645 DPGGAVYKRIFPGK
+645 DPGGAVYKRTFPGK

-695 QAGIPILVYGHHT
+695 KAGIPILVYGHHT
-708 DGYEHCDPSE
+708 DGYDHRDPSE

-736 LRIVTMENDGSN
+736 LRIITMENDGSN

>member
-1 MKDTYRERIKEEQKK
+1 M
-16 LSPSQV
+16 
-22 FFSEGYRKLFRDLAN
+22 
-37 EVAGEK
+37 
-43 LEQLLLYQSTEDGL
+43 
-57 AGWNDGKR
+57 
-65 IGINIGNLIT
+65 
-75 GSFLE
+75 
-80 LEQKSDS
+80 
-87 LIGILGHECGH
+87 
-98 ARFTDSALRKVYVQ
+98 Q

-130 EEKALNEMDTCLAG
+130 EEKALDEMDTCLTG

>member
-1 MKDTYRERIKEEQKK
+1 
-16 LSPSQV
+16 
-22 FFSEGYRKLFRDLAN
+22 
-37 EVAGEK
+37 
-43 LEQLLLYQSTEDGL
+43 
-57 AGWNDGKR
+57 
-65 IGINIGNLIT
+65 
-75 GSFLE
+75 
-80 LEQKSDS
+80 
-87 LIGILGHECGH
+87 
-98 ARFTDSALRKVYVQ
+98 
-112 NMLAG
+112 
-117 VWYPDAPEPENED
+117 
-130 EEKALNEMDTCLAG
+130 
-144 KNPVVVPLLTECAA
+144 
-158 YISNLLNDVYIEEKM
+158 M

-226 NSWNMERCEML
+226 NSWNMESCEML

-244 QFVDLSVTADSD
+244 HFVDLSVTADSD
-256 RIRYQAT
+256 LIRYQAT

-280 LKQECQE
+280 LKQECKE
-287 PEENEEERSQ
+287 PEENEEEPPQEEEPSEAEMSQ
-297 EEETSE
+297 EEP
-303 AELSEEEQSEK
+303 SEK
-314 EPKEMDEPQ
+314 EPAEVDEPPEEPSQKEPPQ
-323 EEHSQKEQ
+323 EE
-331 PQEESAEEKSAG
+331 PAEEKSAG
-343 EETSTEEDR
+343 EENSTEEDR
-352 KEASQGEEKS
+352 KEASQGNGKS
-362 VGEDEEEETEESS
+362 MGEEEEESS
-375 TGEKESKEEEPVKE
+375 TEETESKGEEEPVKKS
-389 GDTSGDNNWEASKQT
+389 DTSGDNNREASKQT
-404 GDEESPNASEEENK
+404 GEESPNSSEKENK

-438 KEGLKDFSSDSSD
+438 KEGPKDFSSDSSD

-645 DPGGAVYKRIFPGK
+645 DPGGAVYKRTFPGK

-695 QAGIPILVYGHHT
+695 KAGIPILVYGHHT
-708 DGYEHCDPSE
+708 DGYDHRDPSE

-736 LRIVTMENDGSN
+736 LRIITMENDGSN

-822 YGNAYLDISS
+822 YGNAYLDIS
-832 LEQLPIRLTKQLAK
+832 R
-846 LLRRVN
+846 

>member
-98 ARFTDSALRKVYVQ
+98 ARFTDSVLRKVYVQ

-130 EEKALNEMDTCLAG
+130 EEKDLNEMDTCLAG
-144 KNPVVVPLLTECAA
+144 KNPVVVPLLTECAS

-226 NSWNMERCEML
+226 NSWNMESCEML

-256 RIRYQAT
+256 LIRYQAT

-280 LKQECQE
+280 LKQECKE
-287 PEENEEERSQ
+287 PEENEEE
-297 EEETSE
+297 
-303 AELSEEEQSEK
+303 
-314 EPKEMDEPQ
+314 PPQ
-323 EEHSQKEQ
+323 EE
-331 PQEESAEEKSAG
+331 PAEEKSAG
-343 EETSTEEDR
+343 EENSTEEDR
-352 KEASQGEEKS
+352 KEASQGNGKS
-362 VGEDEEEETEESS
+362 MGEEEEESS
-375 TGEKESKEEEPVKE
+375 TEETESKGEEEPVKKS
-389 GDTSGDNNWEASKQT
+389 DTSGDNNREASKQT
-404 GDEESPNASEEENK
+404 GEESPNSSEKENK

-438 KEGLKDFSSDSSD
+438 KEGPKDFSSDSSD

-645 DPGGAVYKRIFPGK
+645 DPGGAVYKRTFPGK

-695 QAGIPILVYGHHT
+695 KAGIPILVYGHHT
-708 DGYEHCDPSE
+708 DGYDHRDPSE

-736 LRIVTMENDGSN
+736 LRIITMENDGSN

>member
-65 IGINIGNLIT
+65 IGINIDNLIT

-130 EEKALNEMDTCLAG
+130 EEKALDEMDTCLTG
-144 KNPVVVPLLTECAA
+144 KNPVVVPLLTECAS

-226 NSWNMERCEML
+226 NSWNMESCEML

-287 PEENEEERSQ
+287 PEENEEEQSQ
-297 EEETSE
+297 EEETPE
-303 AELSEEEQSEK
+303 AEMSQEEPSEK
-314 EPKEMDEPQ
+314 ETPEVDEPQ
-323 EEHSQKEQ
+323 EEPSQKEP
-331 PQEESAEEKSAG
+331 PQEEPAEEKSAG
-343 EETSTEEDR
+343 EENSTEEDR
-352 KEASQGEEKS
+352 KEASQGKGKS
-362 VGEDEEEETEESS
+362 MGEDEEEEESP
-375 TGEKESKEEEPVKE
+375 TGEKESKGEEEPVKE
-389 GDTSGDNNWEASKQT
+389 G
-404 GDEESPNASEEENK
+404 P
-418 SETVSEKASSE
+418 
-429 EKSKEAVGG
+429 
-438 KEGLKDFSSDSSD
+438 KDFSSDSSD
-451 EDLPTDVSG
+451 EDLPTDTSG
-460 NGKDEAKTGKQT
+460 DGGDEAKTGKQT

-480 KKLEAAMGEYLKEL
+480 KKLEATMGEYLKEL

-521 QVSKEDKEEREGADE
+521 RVSKEDKEEREGADE

-645 DPGGAVYKRIFPGK
+645 DPGGAVYKRTFPGK

-695 QAGIPILVYGHHT
+695 KAGIPILVYGHHT
-708 DGYEHCDPSE
+708 DGYDHRDPSE

-736 LRIVTMENDGSN
+736 LRIITMENDGSN

>member
-1 MKDTYRERIKEEQKK
+1 
-16 LSPSQV
+16 
-22 FFSEGYRKLFRDLAN
+22 
-37 EVAGEK
+37 
-43 LEQLLLYQSTEDGL
+43 
-57 AGWNDGKR
+57 
-65 IGINIGNLIT
+65 
-75 GSFLE
+75 
-80 LEQKSDS
+80 
-87 LIGILGHECGH
+87 
-98 ARFTDSALRKVYVQ
+98 
-112 NMLAG
+112 
-117 VWYPDAPEPENED
+117 
-130 EEKALNEMDTCLAG
+130 
-144 KNPVVVPLLTECAA
+144 
-158 YISNLLNDVYIEEKM
+158 M

-226 NSWNMERCEML
+226 NSWNMESCEML

-645 DPGGAVYKRIFPGK
+645 DQGGAVYKRTFPGK

-695 QAGIPILVYGHHT
+695 KAGIPILVYGHHT
-708 DGYEHCDPSE
+708 DGYDHRDPSE

-736 LRIVTMENDGSN
+736 LRIITMENDGSN

>member
-1 MKDTYRERIKEEQKK
+1 MD
-16 LSPSQV
+16 SPV
-22 FFSEGYRKLFRDLAN
+22 KRTARGKFRS
-37 EVAGEK
+37 G
-43 LEQLLLYQSTEDGL
+43 
-57 AGWNDGKR
+57 
-65 IGINIGNLIT
+65 
-75 GSFLE
+75 F
-80 LEQKSDS
+80 
-87 LIGILGHECGH
+87 C
-98 ARFTDSALRKVYVQ
+98 
-112 NMLAG
+112 
-117 VWYPDAPEPENED
+117 
-130 EEKALNEMDTCLAG
+130 
-144 KNPVVVPLLTECAA
+144 
-158 YISNLLNDVYIEEKM
+158 
-173 CSLFPG
+173 
-179 SIKKGILINR
+179 
-189 RRNVEWIP
+189 
-197 PLKELLEGNS
+197 
-207 DPVSVFLKVLVQ
+207 FLKVLVQ

-226 NSWNMERCEML
+226 NSWNMESCEML

-256 RIRYQAT
+256 LIRYQAT

-287 PEENEEERSQ
+287 PEENEEERPQ
-297 EEETSE
+297 EEEPPE
-303 AELSEEEQSEK
+303 AEMPQEEPSEK
-314 EPKEMDEPQ
+314 EPPEEDEPQ
-323 EEHSQKEQ
+323 EEPSQKEP
-331 PQEESAEEKSAG
+331 PQEEPEEEKSAG
-343 EETSTEEDR
+343 EENSTEEDR
-352 KEASQGEEKS
+352 KEASQGEGKS

-514 LENATVV
+514 LENATAI
-521 QVSKEDKEEREGADE
+521 QVSKEDKEEQEGADE